1 MAFKTVTFSQDGEK
15 NLIPAWKDYV
25 NNYRAVNFS
34 VKKSFDTSKTLDE
47 KEVLVNAAIDR
58 EIANLM
64 KVDCSFVDKE
74 AYVTN
79 PTYQWAKF
87 AVINKL
93 VDMIIP
99 DVVREDYMHIANT
112 QTVGYGD
119 SAVFDIKS
127 GDLFTG
133 VKNGNSRRHVEAQRQ
148 FTGQKA
154 VVPVN
159 HTITTE
165 VDWYRVMAGKE
176 NNAEYAMKVVLSIES
191 EIATDIMAAV
201 KDSFS
206 TLTANF
212 KENAYSETA
221 FKKLAARVGAANGG
235 AKAVAIGTELGL
247 GTILPTND
255 YLKMGLGETYAKVG
269 YLPVFKNVPLI
280 ALAQK
285 IDWSSADYD
294 FALDDSYIYMIS
306 PQTQKLVQ
314 VVFEGGTLSIADGQF
329 ANSNLTQKVSLHTR
343 YAVALITNAKYG
355 IMKTTV

>member
-99 DVVREDYMHIANT
+99 DVVREDYMQIANT
-112 QTVGYGD
+112 QTIGYGD
-119 SAVFDIKS
+119 SALFDIKS
-127 GDLFTG
+127 GDLFTV

-154 VVPVN
+154 LVPVN

-191 EIATDIMAAV
+191 EIAIDIMAAV

-314 VVFEGGTLSIADGQF
+314 VIFEGGTLSIADGQF

-343 YAVALITNAKYG
+343 FVVGLITNAKYG

>member
-112 QTVGYGD
+112 QTIGYGD

-127 GDLFTG
+127 GDLFTV

-314 VVFEGGTLSIADGQF
+314 VVFEGGSLAIADSQF
-329 ANSNLTQKVSLHTR
+329 GNSNLTQKVSLHKR
-343 YAVALITNAKYG
+343 WVVGLITNSKYG

>member
-1 MAFKTVTFSQDGEK
+1 MAFKTVNFSQDGEK

-34 VKKSFDTSKTLDE
+34 AKKSYDTSKTLDE

-74 AYVTN
+74 AYATN

-99 DVVREDYMHIANT
+99 DIVKEDYMQVANT
-112 QTVGYGD
+112 QTIGYGD

-127 GDLFTG
+127 GDLFT
-133 VKNGNSRRHVEAQRQ
+133 VVENGNSRRHVEAQRQ

-154 VVPVN
+154 LVPTN
-159 HTITTE
+159 HTVTTE
-165 VDWYRVMAGKE
+165 VDVYRVLAGKE
-176 NNAEYAMKVVLSIES
+176 NHAEYAMKVVLSIES
-191 EIATDIMAAV
+191 EIAIDIMAAV
-201 KDSFS
+201 KDSFDK
-206 TLTANF
+206 LTANF
-212 KENAYSETA
+212 KESAYSETA

-314 VVFEGGTLSIADGQF
+314 VVFEGGSLAIADGQF
-329 ANSNLTQKVSLHTR
+329 ANSNLTQKVSLHKR
-343 YAVALITNAKYG
+343 WVVGLITNSKYG